1 MIFPDH
7 FSGHADRYEA
17 FRPSYPDKL
26 FAYVASL
33 AQSHDLAC
41 DCATGNGQAALGL
54 TPHFRSIV
62 ALDASGQQLAQAAA
76 HDRIVYVQALADRTP
91 LPDGSVD
98 LVTVA
103 SAFHWFDLPRF
114 YREIRLPRPD
124 RARSGGHSPRGA
136 RRPPGATPRTDGK
149 SPGICTCRQEFT
161 GGPGSK
167 QDDNSLTLTSA
178 KEKLLSGR
186 INTSAWTNMLGK
198 AMVFG
203 IRA

>member
-33 AQSHDLAC
+33 ARSHDLAC

-114 YREIRLPRPD
+114 YREIQLPRPD
-124 RARSGGHSPRGA
+124 RARSGGRSPRGA
-136 RRPPGATPRTDGK
+136 RGRLGQPRGQTASLLG
-149 SPGICTCRQEFT
+149 SALARQEST
-161 GGPGSK
+161 G
-167 QDDNSLTLTSA
+167 
-178 KEKLLSGR
+178 R
-186 INTSAWTNMLGK
+186 AWFK
-198 AMVFG
+198 AG
-203 IRA
+203 